1 MARQALRVRDTFV
14 TKKSV
19 HINLLK
25 ETHSELRVLAFK
37 KQLSMQSIIEGL
49 VSRLVNGDPDL
60 IKIINKIAEDKN
72 NADLRKVIGTDAESV
87 YDLLETYDTLKEEE

>member
-1 MARQALRVRDTFV
+1 MANGYI

-19 HINLLK
+19 HINLMR

-49 VSRLVNGDPDL
+49 VSKLVNGDPDL
-60 IKIINKIAEDKN
+60 VKIVNRIAEEKN
-72 NADLRKVIGTDAESV
+72 SKEVRKVLGTDAESV
-87 YDLLETYDTLKEEE
+87 YDMLETFDTIKKD